1 MFWIISITNF
11 RRNITEHSEMPQY
24 VRNAFGE
31 FFFSYMKGADGV
43 VITYDVTNR
52 KSFDRVNF
60 WRRLVE
66 SCDTVGPNVTYI
78 LIGNKCDLREERAVK
93 AGEGLGEASKC
104 NKCDPRAERALKAG
118 EGLGEA
124 SNCLSK

>member
-1 MFWIISITNF
+1 
-11 RRNITEHSEMPQY
+11 
-24 VRNAFGE
+24 
-31 FFFSYMKGADGV
+31 MKGADGV

-104 NKCDPRAERALKAG
+104 NKCDLREERVVKAG
-118 EGLGEA
+118 EGLFSMRTG
-124 SNCLSK
+124 SQ